1 LESNFTKNR
10 FVLEQRDERKN
21 TVGIAKMDQPPDIPT
36 LCLDDQFMILLHKKI
51 MDKTGS
57 AKRRAKKYYLDQYKK
72 TGIIPKP
79 LHLAGRGIMEGRKC
93 SGRSRALSPDVKN
106 RFIQM
111 VKASCD
117 ANDPNFIYITRKA
130 RAITTYHQFLQEE
143 FQKKISIHA
152 LRRVV
157 RQQNLNRYLKKPDF
171 DEAPA
176 KGFFNPEQIFDL
188 VQVDGCSFQYIKI
201 RDENGKWCK
210 PQVIEF
216 YDTGSRYMFV
226 LQFYFSETSLNA
238 LDLFTRFLLDVPFPK
253 KRIRLRPDRAK
264 GFLNLKRPIHELN
277 IKYSLPDGFYME
289 PDFTGTRSPKH
300 KVHLE
305 SSHRSLHHFEIR
317 IIKKFEDAIVK
328 TEPGWAFKGNKK
340 EPIVVT
346 CLNIS
351 LEQLR
356 GSRMLELYRRQHND
370 SVHRFSEGGKTLK
383 WVPSQKLQAYLSDQQ
398 TIQFDP
404 DHIDGFIRYGF
415 DKRKATVST
424 QKTITYD
431 RQKYTVVVGAEK
443 FSSYKS
449 TVVAVSHHNNKL
461 YIFEHKKDGVFLG
474 EALCQQPSEKPQSV
488 VEKSEKRLKQNEVEQ
503 IAAYLE
509 NRQMS
514 VDINSLIS
522 CYQNGLTS
530 NIAKA
535 VFESNIKRYDKLVA
549 KLQQPD
555 RAGFVR
561 FNAFVIDYKRY
572 QLALTRG
579 KARGHEK

>member
-1 LESNFTKNR
+1 MLEDVSK
-10 FVLEQRDERKN
+10 LS
-21 TVGIAKMDQPPDIPT
+21 
-36 LCLDDQFMILLHKKI
+36 LDDQFVILLHKKI
-51 MDKTGS
+51 MNKRGS
-57 AKRRAKKYYLDQYKK
+57 AKRRAKKYYLDQYQK

-79 LHLAGRGIMEGRKC
+79 LLLAGRGIMEGRKC

-111 VKASCD
+111 VKACCNAD
-117 ANDPNFIYITRKA
+117 DPRFIYISRKA
-130 RAITTYHQFLQEE
+130 RAITTFHKFLQEE
-143 FQKKISIHA
+143 FQKEISIHA

-157 RQQNLNRYLKKPDF
+157 RQQNLNLYLEKPDF
-171 DEAPA
+171 DEPHSA
-176 KGFFNPEQIFDL
+176 KGFFNPEEIFDL

-201 RDENGKWCK
+201 KDENGKWCK

-226 LQFYFSETSLNA
+226 LEFYFSETSLNA
-238 LDLFTRFLLDVPFPK
+238 LDLFTRFLLKVPFPK

-277 IKYSLPDGFYME
+277 IKYSLPAGFYME
-289 PDFTGTRSPKH
+289 ADFTGSRSPKH

-317 IIKKFEDAIVK
+317 IIKKFEDTIVK
-328 TEPGWAFKGNKK
+328 TEPGWIFKGNKK
-340 EPIVVT
+340 QPIVVT
-346 CLNIS
+346 CLNITI
-351 LEQLR
+351 EQLR
-356 GSRMLELYRRQHND
+356 QSRMLELYRREHND
-370 SVHRFSEGGKTLK
+370 SVHRFCEGGKTLK
-383 WVPSQKLQAYLSDQQ
+383 WVPSEKLTAYLSDQQ

-404 DHIDGFIRYGF
+404 DLIDDFIRYGF

-431 RQKYTVVVGAEK
+431 KRKYTVVVGAEK

-449 TVVAVSHHNNKL
+449 TPVAVSHHNNKL
-461 YIFEHKKDGVFLG
+461 YIFEYKKDGVFLG
-474 EALCQQPSEKPQSV
+474 EALCQQPSEKPQCV

-503 IAAYLE
+503 MAAYLE
-509 NRQMS
+509 ARQMS
-514 VDINSLIS
+514 VDMKSLIG
-522 CYQNGLTS
+522 CYRNGLTFKV
-530 NIAKA
+530 AKA
-535 VFESNIKRYDKLVA
+535 VVENNTKRYDQLVA

-561 FNAFVIDYKRY
+561 FNAFVIDYRRY
-572 QLALTRG
+572 QLALTQG
-579 KARGHEK
+579 ARP

>member
-1 LESNFTKNR
+1 MHE
-10 FVLEQRDERKN
+10 
-21 TVGIAKMDQPPDIPT
+21 DISK
-36 LCLDDQFMILLHKKI
+36 LSLDDQFMILLHKKI

-57 AKRRAKKYYLDQYKK
+57 AKRRAKKYYVDQYKK

-79 LHLAGRGIMEGRKC
+79 LQLAGRGIMEGRKC
-93 SGRSRALSPDVKN
+93 SGRSGALSPDVKN

-130 RAITTYHQFLQEE
+130 RAITTFHKFLQEE
-143 FQKKISIHA
+143 FQKNISIHA

-157 RQQNLNRYLKKPDF
+157 GQQNLNLYLQKPDF
-171 DEAPA
+171 DEPHIA
-176 KGFFNPEQIFDL
+176 KGFFNPEEIFDL

-201 RDENGKWCK
+201 KDENGKWCK

-226 LQFYFSETSLNA
+226 LEFYFSETSLNA
-238 LDLFTRFLLDVPFPK
+238 LDLFTRFLLDVPFAK

-277 IKYSLPDGFYME
+277 LKYSLPDGFYME
-289 PDFTGTRSPKH
+289 ADFTGSRSPKH

-317 IIKKFEDAIVK
+317 IIKKFEDAIAK
-328 TEPGWAFKGNKK
+328 TEPGFCFKGNKK

-346 CLNIS
+346 CLDIS

-356 GSRMLELYRRQHND
+356 GSRMLELYRREHND
-370 SVHRFSEGGKTLK
+370 SVHRFSEAGQTQR
-383 WVPSQKLQAYLSDQQ
+383 WCPSQKLNAYLADQQ
-398 TIQFDP
+398 PIEFDP
-404 DHIDGFIRYGF
+404 DHIDDFIRYGF

-424 QKTITYD
+424 QKTITYNK
-431 RQKYTVVVGAEK
+431 QKYTVVVGAEK

-449 TVVAVSHHNNKL
+449 TPVAVSSCNNKL
-461 YIFEHKKDGVFLG
+461 YIFEPQKDGLFLG
-474 EALCQQPSEKPQSV
+474 EALCQQPSQKPKSV
-488 VEKSEKRLKQNEVEQ
+488 VEKSEKRLKQNQIEQ

-509 NRQMS
+509 NQQMS

-522 CYQNGLTS
+522 CYQNGLTF
-530 NIAKA
+530 NIARA
-535 VFESNIKRYDKLVA
+535 VFENNTQRYDQLVA

-572 QLALTRG
+572 QLARTQT
-579 KARGHEK
+579 KAGGHGQ

>member
-1 LESNFTKNR
+1 MHE
-10 FVLEQRDERKN
+10 
-21 TVGIAKMDQPPDIPT
+21 DISK
-36 LCLDDQFMILLHKKI
+36 LSLDDQFMILLHKKI
-51 MDKTGS
+51 MHKSGS
-57 AKRRAKKYYLDQYKK
+57 AKRRAKKYYVDQYKK

-79 LHLAGRGIMEGRKC
+79 LQLAGRGIMEGRKC
-93 SGRSRALSPDVKN
+93 SGRSGALSADVKN

-130 RAITTYHQFLQEE
+130 RAITTFHKFLQEE

-157 RQQNLNRYLKKPDF
+157 GQQNLKLYLQKPDF
-171 DEAPA
+171 DEPHIA
-176 KGFFNPEQIFDL
+176 KGFFNPEEIFDL

-201 RDENGKWCK
+201 KDENGKWCK

-226 LQFYFSETSLNA
+226 LEFYFSETSLNA

-253 KRIRLRPDRAK
+253 KRVRLRPDRAK

-277 IKYSLPDGFYME
+277 LKYSLPDGFYME
-289 PDFTGTRSPKH
+289 ADFTGSRSPKH

-328 TEPGWAFKGNKK
+328 TEAGFCFKGNKK
-340 EPIVVT
+340 QPIVVT
-346 CLNIS
+346 CLDITM
-351 LEQLR
+351 EQLR
-356 GSRMLELYRRQHND
+356 GSRMLELYRREHND
-370 SVHRFSEGGKTLK
+370 SVHRFSEAGQTQR
-383 WVPSQKLQAYLSDQQ
+383 WCPSQKLNAYLADQQ
-398 TIQFDP
+398 PIEFDP
-404 DHIDGFIRYGF
+404 DHIDDFIRYGF

-424 QKTITYD
+424 QKTITYNK
-431 RQKYTVVVGAEK
+431 QKYTVVVGAEK
-443 FSSYKS
+443 FSSHKS
-449 TVVAVSHHNNKL
+449 TPVAVSCCNNKL
-461 YIFEHKKDGVFLG
+461 YIFEPQKDGLFLG
-474 EALCQQPSEKPQSV
+474 EALCQQPSQKPKSV
-488 VEKSEKRLKQNEVEQ
+488 VEKSEKRLKQNQIEQ

-509 NRQMS
+509 NQQMS

-522 CYQNGLTS
+522 CYQNGLTF
-530 NIAKA
+530 NIARA
-535 VFESNIKRYDKLVA
+535 VFENNTQRYDQLVA

-572 QLALTRG
+572 QLARTQD
-579 KARGHEK
+579 KAGSHGQ

>member
-1 LESNFTKNR
+1 
-10 FVLEQRDERKN
+10 
-21 TVGIAKMDQPPDIPT
+21 MDDDISK
-36 LCLDDQFMILLHKKI
+36 LSLDDQFMILLHKKI

-57 AKRRAKKYYLDQYKK
+57 AKRRAKKYYVDQYKK

-79 LHLAGRGIMEGRKC
+79 LQLAGRGIMEGRKC

-130 RAITTYHQFLQEE
+130 RAITTFHKFLQEE
-143 FQKKISIHA
+143 FQKNISIHA

-157 RQQNLNRYLKKPDF
+157 GQQNLKLYLQKPDF
-171 DEAPA
+171 DEPHIA
-176 KGFFNPEQIFDL
+176 KGFFNPEEIFDL

-201 RDENGKWCK
+201 KDENGKWCK

-226 LQFYFSETSLNA
+226 LEFYFSETSLNA
-238 LDLFTRFLLDVPFPK
+238 LDLFTRFLLDVPFAK
-253 KRIRLRPDRAK
+253 KRVRLRPDRAK

-277 IKYSLPDGFYME
+277 LKYSLPDGFYME
-289 PDFTGTRSPKH
+289 ADFTGSRSPKH

-328 TEPGWAFKGNKK
+328 TEAGFCFKGNKK
-340 EPIVVT
+340 QPIVVT
-346 CLNIS
+346 CLDIT

-356 GSRMLELYRRQHND
+356 GSRMLELYRREHND
-370 SVHRFSEGGKTLK
+370 SVHRFSEAGQTQR
-383 WVPSQKLQAYLSDQQ
+383 WCPSQKLNAYLADQQ
-398 TIQFDP
+398 PIEFDP
-404 DHIDGFIRYGF
+404 DHIDDFIRYGF

-424 QKTITYD
+424 QKTITYNK
-431 RQKYTVVVGAEK
+431 QKYTVVVGAEK

-449 TVVAVSHHNNKL
+449 TPVAVSSCNNKL
-461 YIFEHKKDGVFLG
+461 YIFEPQKDGLFLG
-474 EALCQQPSEKPQSV
+474 EALCQQPSQKPKSV
-488 VEKSEKRLKQNEVEQ
+488 VEKSEKRLKQNQIEQ

-509 NRQMS
+509 NQQMS
-514 VDINSLIS
+514 VDINSLIC
-522 CYQNGLTS
+522 CYQSGLTS

-535 VFESNIKRYDKLVA
+535 VFENNTKRYDQLVA

-572 QLALTRG
+572 QLARTQG
-579 KARGHEK
+579 KAGGHGQ

>member
-1 LESNFTKNR
+1 MHE
-10 FVLEQRDERKN
+10 
-21 TVGIAKMDQPPDIPT
+21 DISK

-51 MDKTGS
+51 MNKTGS
-57 AKRRAKKYYLDQYKK
+57 AKRRAKKYYIDKYKK

-79 LHLAGRGIMEGRKC
+79 LWLAADGIMEGRKC

-117 ANDPNFIYITRKA
+117 ADDPHFIYITRKA
-130 RAITTYHQFLQEE
+130 RAITTFHKFLQEE
-143 FQKKISIHA
+143 FQKDISIHA
-152 LRRVV
+152 LRRLVA
-157 RQQNLNRYLKKPDF
+157 QQNLNLYLKKPDF
-171 DEAPA
+171 DQAPV

-188 VQVDGCSFQYIKI
+188 VQVDGCRFQYIKI

-226 LQFYFSETSLNA
+226 LQFYFSETSKNA
-238 LDLFTRFLLDVPFPK
+238 LDLFTRFLLDGPFPK
-253 KRIRLRPDRAK
+253 KRVRLRPDRAK

-277 IKYSLPDGFYME
+277 IKYSLPDGFYMQ
-289 PDFTGTRSPKH
+289 PDFTGRRSPKH

-328 TEPGWAFKGNKK
+328 TEPGFCFKGNKK
-340 EPIVVT
+340 EQITVT
-346 CLNIS
+346 CLDITI
-351 LEQLR
+351 EQLR
-356 GSRMLELYRRQHND
+356 CSRMLELYRQEHNN
-370 SVHRFSEGGKTLK
+370 STHRFSEAGQTQR
-383 WVPSQKLQAYLSDQQ
+383 WVPSQKLKAYLADQQ
-398 TIQFDP
+398 TMEFDP
-404 DHIDGFIRYGF
+404 DHIDDFIRYGF

-431 RQKYTVVVGAEK
+431 KQKYTVVVGAEK
-443 FSSYKS
+443 FSSHKS
-449 TVVAVSHHNNKL
+449 TPVAVSQHNNKL
-461 YIFEHKKDGVFLG
+461 YIFEHKDDGIFLG
-474 EALCQQPSEKPQSV
+474 EALCQSPSEKPKSV
-488 VEKSEKRLKQNEVEQ
+488 VQKSEKRLKQNEVEQ
-503 IAAYLE
+503 IAAYLQA
-509 NRQMS
+509 RQMS
-514 VDINSLIS
+514 VDMKSLIA
-522 CYQNGLTS
+522 CYRNGLTF

-535 VFESNIKRYDKLVA
+535 VFENNTKRYDRLVA
-549 KLQQPD
+549 KLHEPD

-561 FNAFVIDYKRY
+561 FNAFVIDYNRY
-572 QLALTRG
+572 RRNQLAAATD

>member
-1 LESNFTKNR
+1 ME
-10 FVLEQRDERKN
+10 E
-21 TVGIAKMDQPPDIPT
+21 PPEISEIS
-36 LCLDDQFMILLHKKI
+36 LDDQFMILLHKKI
-51 MDKTGS
+51 MNKTGS
-57 AKRRAKKYYLDQYKK
+57 AKRRAKKYYVDQYKK

-79 LHLAGRGIMEGRKC
+79 LLLAGRGVMEGRKC
-93 SGRSRALSPDVKN
+93 SGRPRAVSCDVKN

-111 VKASCD
+111 VKAACD
-117 ANDPNFIYITRKA
+117 ADDDNFIYVTRKA
-130 RAITTYHQFLQEE
+130 RTISIFHKFLEEE

-152 LRRVV
+152 LRRLV
-157 RQQNLNRYLKKPDF
+157 RKENLHLYLKKPDF

-176 KGFFNPEQIFDL
+176 KGFFNPEEIFDL

-201 RDENGKWCK
+201 KDENGQWRK

-226 LQFYFSETSLNA
+226 LELYFSETSLNA
-238 LDLFTRFLLDVPFPK
+238 LDLFTRFLLYGPFPK

-289 PDFTGTRSPKH
+289 PDFTGRRSPKH

-317 IIKKFEDAIVK
+317 IIKKFEDRIVK

-346 CLNIS
+346 CLDIS

-356 GSRMLELYRRQHND
+356 CSRMLELYRREHNE
-370 SVHRFSEGGKTLK
+370 SRHRFTEGGRTLK
-383 WVPSQKLQAYLSDQQ
+383 WVPSEKLTAYLSDQQ
-398 TIQFDP
+398 GMEFDP
-404 DHIDGFIRYGF
+404 EHVQGFILYGF
-415 DKRKATVST
+415 NKRKAFVST

-431 RQKYTVVVGAEK
+431 KQKYTVVVGAEK
-443 FSSYKS
+443 FSSHKS
-449 TVVAVSHHNNKL
+449 TEVRVSQRNNKL
-461 YIFEHKKDGVFLG
+461 YIFEHKEDGVFLG
-474 EALCQQPSEKPQSV
+474 EALCQQPSEKPASV
-488 VEKSEKRLKQNEVEQ
+488 VKKSEKRLKQNEVEQ

-509 NRQMS
+509 TRQMS
-514 VDINSLIS
+514 VDMKSLIF
-522 CYQNGLTS
+522 CYQNGLTF
-530 NIAKA
+530 NIARA
-535 VFESNIKRYDKLVA
+535 VFENNTKRYDQLAA
-549 KLQQPD
+549 KLHEPD

-561 FNAFVIDYKRY
+561 FNAFVIDYNRY
-572 QLALTRG
+572 RRSRLAPATG
-579 KARGHEK
+579 KAGRHEK

>member
-1 LESNFTKNR
+1 
-10 FVLEQRDERKN
+10 
-21 TVGIAKMDQPPDIPT
+21 MDKPPDISE
-36 LCLDDQFMILLHKKI
+36 LSLDDQFMILLHKKI
-51 MDKTGS
+51 MNKTGS
-57 AKRRAKKYYLDQYKK
+57 AKRRAKKYYMDQYKK

-79 LHLAGRGIMEGRKC
+79 LWLAAAGIMEGRKC
-93 SGRSRALSPDVKN
+93 SGRSRVLSDDVKN

-111 VKASCD
+111 VKAACEAD
-117 ANDPNFIYITRKA
+117 DPNFIYITRKA
-130 RAITTYHQFLQEE
+130 RAISIFHQFLEAE

-157 RQQNLNRYLKKPDF
+157 RQQHLNLYLKKPDF
-171 DEAPA
+171 DEPPA
-176 KGFFNPEQIFDL
+176 KGFFNPEEIFDL

-201 RDENGKWCK
+201 RDENRKWRK

-226 LQFYFSETSLNA
+226 LEFYFSETSLNA
-238 LDLFTRFLLDVPFPK
+238 LDLFTRFLLDRPFPK

-317 IIKKFEDAIVK
+317 IIKQFEDKIVG
-328 TEPGWAFKGNKK
+328 TERGWAFKGNKK
-340 EPIVVT
+340 EPITVT
-346 CLNIS
+346 CLEIS

-356 GSRMLELYRRQHND
+356 DSRMLELYRRQHND
-370 SVHRFSEGGKTLK
+370 SVHRFSEEGKTQK
-383 WVPSQKLQAYLSDQQ
+383 WVPSQKLKAHLSNQD
-398 TIQFDP
+398 TLAFDP
-404 DHIDGFIRYGF
+404 DHVEGFIRYGF
-415 DKRKATVST
+415 DKRKASVST

-431 RQKYTVVVGAEK
+431 KQKYTVVVGAEK
-443 FSSYKS
+443 FSSHKS
-449 TVVAVSHHNNKL
+449 TPVQVSQHNNKL

-474 EALCQQPSEKPQSV
+474 EALCQQRSEKPKSV

-509 NRQMS
+509 TKQMS
-514 VDINSLIS
+514 VDMNSLIS
-522 CYQNGLTS
+522 CYQNGLTF

-535 VFESNIKRYDKLVA
+535 VFENNIKRYDKLVA
-549 KLQQPD
+549 KLHDSD

-561 FNAFVIDYKRY
+561 FNAFVIDYNRY
-572 QLALTRG
+572 QRKQLALSHV
-579 KARGHEK
+579 KAGDHEP